1 MRLSGFF
8 VRLLSS
14 GFLGCLA
21 VSEASAQAAG
31 ESGRVWLELRPRWEA
46 ADQDG
51 LRPAEALTVRTR
63 LGFETPAWKD
73 LSATLEFEDVR
84 SLYGDY
90 SDAVPPA
97 EPYAVIADP
106 EVTEVNV
113 AQLVWK
119 PAKEFSATL
128 GRQRINLDDQRFVG
142 GAAWRQDEQTFDA
155 LRLDY
160 ASGPVQASYA
170 YVDRVNR
177 IFGEELDWDSTT
189 HMANLRVSPG
199 PSLAL
204 TGFAYLMDFEGGGA
218 LVSNATYG
226 ARMTGVMEHSGR
238 KLAYAASLARQTD
251 YGDNPVN
258 YEASY
263 AAAELALSGGPITGR
278 LGWERLGA
286 GDATGAAFQTPLA
299 TGHAFNGFADVFLS
313 TPCDGLDDVYAG
325 ASYTSALKFG
335 QISKPAVSLT
345 WHDFSAERTG
355 ADLGR
360 EIDLTTTFVVANDFS
375 GVMKF
380 AHYSGGGGFAD
391 RMRFWLGFTWK
402 FQQ

>member
-1 MRLSGFF
+1 MLRFSGVFAG
-8 VRLLSS
+8 LLSS

-21 VSEASAQAAG
+21 FSEASAQAAADPF
-31 ESGRVWLELRPRWEA
+31 RAWLEFRPRWEA

-51 LRPAEALTVRTR
+51 VRPAEALTVRTR
-63 LGFETPAWKD
+63 LGFETRAWKD

-84 SLYGDY
+84 SLYGNY
-90 SDAVPPA
+90 NDAVPPA

-106 EVTEVNV
+106 EVTEVNL

-119 PAKEFSATL
+119 PAEAFSATL

-160 ASGPVQASYA
+160 AAGPVQASYA

-177 IFGEELDWDSTT
+177 IFGDDLDWDSNT

-199 PSLAL
+199 PSLEL
-204 TGFAYLMDFEGGGA
+204 TGFAYLMDFEDGGA
-218 LVSNATYG
+218 PVSNATYG
-226 ARMTGVMEHSGR
+226 ARMTGVIAQSGR

-251 YGDNPVN
+251 YGGNPVS
-258 YEASY
+258 YEARY
-263 AAAELALSGGPITGR
+263 AAAELTLSDGPVAGR

-286 GDATGAAFQTPLA
+286 GDGGAFQTPLA
-299 TGHAFNGFADVFLS
+299 TGHAFNGFADVFLT
-313 TPCDGLDDVYAG
+313 TPRDGLDDIYVG
-325 ASYTSALKFG
+325 ASYTSALALG
-335 QISKPAVSLT
+335 PILKPAVSLT

-355 ADLGR
+355 ADLGT
-360 EIDLTTTFVVANDFS
+360 ELDLTTTFALSGDLS
-375 GVMKF
+375 GVVKL
-380 AHYSGGGGFAD
+380 ARYNGAGGLSD
-391 RMRFWLGFTWK
+391 RTRFWLGFTWK
-402 FQQ
+402 AWQ